1 MDLRLNL
8 PTFGINTRIENGQRQ
23 VFDVIRKRFVAL
35 TPEEWVRQ
43 HFVNYLRE
51 YKGYPSGLLS
61 IEYPV
66 LVNGMQQRA
75 DIVAF
80 KRDGSPL
87 VVIECKAPSVV
98 INNDTYAQAARYNL
112 SIKAPILMVTNG
124 VIHFCSLIDLESKT
138 FKSILEIPSYEAAI
152 GMISSC

>member
-8 PTFGINTRIENGQRQ
+8 PTFEINTRIENGQRQ
-23 VFDVIRKRFVAL
+23 VFDGVRKRFVAL

-43 HFVNYLRE
+43 HFVNYLLE
-51 YKGYPSGLLS
+51 YKGYPPGLLS
-61 IEYPV
+61 IEHPV

-75 DIVAF
+75 DIVVF

-98 INNDTYAQAARYNL
+98 VTKETYAQAARYNL

-124 VIHFCSLIDLESKT
+124 INHFCSLINLESKA
-138 FKSILEIPSYEAAI
+138 FKPVLEIPRYEMAI
-152 GMISSC
+152 GLTSSG